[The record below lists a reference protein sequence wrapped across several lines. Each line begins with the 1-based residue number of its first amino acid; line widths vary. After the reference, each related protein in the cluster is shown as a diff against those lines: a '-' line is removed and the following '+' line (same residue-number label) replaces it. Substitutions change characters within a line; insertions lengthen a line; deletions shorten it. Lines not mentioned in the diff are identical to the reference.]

1 MSGHDR
7 SRVAPPADDGEEED
21 LVDTLL
27 RRTGCMEHHYA
38 VQACMAE
45 SGDWRRCQDRVTEF
59 RQCMEN
65 YHRRNREGDAVEGSG
80 KDDKEAKK
88 T

>member
-7 SRVAPPADDGEEED
+7 SRVTPPAAEEEED

-27 RRTGCMEHHYA
+27 KRTGCMEQHYA

-59 RQCMEN
+59 RRCMED
-65 YHRRNREGDAVEGSG
+65 YHRRGAGEGGG
-80 KDDKEAKK
+80 KENKADSKK
-88 T
+88 A